1 VVKPGPVGARFA
13 SPPLGAINV
22 PPSPSVSVDRHW
34 DLLVGCLAVY
44 VLTAVGRVH
53 QLFGFLEPLHVA
65 LLSASLAICLY
76 IAVGGRARR
85 FRLVLQTRTTR
96 CVLALACW
104 MVLSIPGAL
113 WPGGAFQMFTGEF
126 GKTVVMYLVLAA
138 ALRGF
143 LDVERVAFVYLL
155 SAGIYAAVILA
166 RFQVGAEQWRLGS
179 LYYYDANEF
188 ATLAVMSVPLGV
200 YFMVRPR
207 PLWRRLVSGTAVAL
221 LAVGFVW
228 AGSRGGFLALLA
240 VAVFLLV
247 RYRGIH
253 VRWRALTTALLA
265 LVFAAT
271 TTDTYW
277 EKMST
282 ILQPKDDYNVTGEQG
297 RVKVWKR
304 GLGYMLQHPVLGVG
318 ANNFATAEGTISPL
332 ARNATAGRG
341 VKWSVA
347 HNSFL
352 QIGAELG
359 VPGLIFFVVML
370 GSAFGALRAV
380 QRTRLR
386 WAPGERSPPTVQ
398 LAQALT
404 AALVGYLV
412 GGFFLSLA
420 YRDLLYTLLAL
431 VVALRK
437 SVALAAASVTS
448 SPFRTG
454 PLT

>member
-1 VVKPGPVGARFA
+1 
-13 SPPLGAINV
+13 
-22 PPSPSVSVDRHW
+22 
-34 DLLVGCLAVY
+34 
-44 VLTAVGRVH
+44 
-53 QLFGFLEPLHVA
+53 
-65 LLSASLAICLY
+65 
-76 IAVGGRARR
+76 
-85 FRLVLQTRTTR
+85 
-96 CVLALACW
+96 
-104 MVLSIPGAL
+104 
-113 WPGGAFQMFTGEF
+113 MFTGEF

-359 VPGLIFFVVML
+359 VPGLIFFVVMM

>member
-1 VVKPGPVGARFA
+1 VKPGPVGARFA

-155 SAGIYAAVILA
+155 SAGIYA
-166 RFQVGAEQWRLGS
+166 AEQWRLGS

-359 VPGLIFFVVML
+359 VPGLIFFVVMM